1 VSAFDEFRQR
11 NHEYAASGGLGD
23 LTPVPRSGV
32 LIVTCLDTRVE
43 PAAFL
48 GVDQGD
54 AMVIRNGGG
63 RITDSTIAEIALVGA
78 LRSVMGAPGAPL
90 EVAIVHHTQ
99 CGTGR
104 LADQEFRRGFA
115 ARTGLTDDELRAAAV
130 IDPHIT
136 VRADVE
142 RLRSAPMAADGIVV
156 SGHVLD
162 LKTGLVATVVP
173 AEDPQTV

>member
-11 NHEYAASGGLGD
+11 NHVYAESGGLGD
-23 LTPVPRSGV
+23 LTLVPKSGV

-54 AMVIRNGGG
+54 ALVIRNGGG
-63 RITDSTIAEIALVGA
+63 RITDSTIVDIALVGA
-78 LRSVMGAPGAPL
+78 LRAGMGAPGGPL
-90 EVAIVHHTQ
+90 EIAIVHHTQ
-99 CGTGR
+99 CGTAR
-104 LADQEFRRGFA
+104 LADDEFRRGFA
-115 ARTGLTDDELRAAAV
+115 AQTGLTDDELQAVAV
-130 IDPHIT
+130 IDPYTT

-142 RLRSAPMAADGIVV
+142 RLRSAPMAAGGIVV

-162 LKTGLVATVVP
+162 LKTGLVESVA
-173 AEDPQTV
+173 